1 MKSRLWHTL
10 IIFGSIGLSIWLL
23 LRIFTYWFWSEWDI
37 DRTIDAFQ
45 NDRSSFN
52 NLVVWADNSKSEA
65 CIKKSSLKDCLPR
78 HMREVFKKYSDTS
91 VSYHPLTIETAP
103 VNFYYVLVYTKD
115 PKDVKESAAYHD
127 EGQIIKTVDRH
138 WTLVRRGWM

>member
-1 MKSRLWHTL
+1 MKSIFLKTL
-10 IIFGSIGLSIWLL
+10 ITFGSIGLIIWLP

-45 NDRSSFN
+45 KNRSSFN

-65 CIKKSSLKDCLPR
+65 CIKKSSLADCLPQ
-78 HMREVFKKYSDTS
+78 HMREVFKKSTDTS

-103 VNFYYVLVYTKD
+103 VNFYYVLVYTKH
-115 PKDVKESAAYHD
+115 PEDVKESGVYHD
-127 EGQIIKTVDRH
+127 EGKILQTVDRN